1 MPADWQGQY
10 LDGVSA
16 VRRPVTVRL
25 ARTGLELTRH
35 DGGATRFWPFIEIR
49 QTQGTYAGE
58 VVRLERGAGL
68 TEALLVDDVAFL
80 RALHATAPEAAAR
93 RFHDPGRRRR
103 RVYLTAGAG
112 AGVIA
117 LGLSLYLWG
126 IPALGGIAAARV
138 PVAWE
143 VSLGDAVVGHLV
155 PPGKRCEDARR
166 QQALEAIVS
175 ALLRGAPGQPYRFRL
190 TVVDDASVNAF
201 AAPGGA
207 LVLFRGL
214 LERTARAEELAGVL
228 AHEIQ
233 HVLHRH
239 GTRMVFQRA
248 STGLLL
254 AAVAGDVSGLMAFGL
269 ETARTLGDLRYS
281 RQNEE
286 EADRDG
292 LRMLMA
298 AGIDPGGMLEFFRKV
313 ATRETAMGAPPRYL
327 SSHPPSADR
336 VERLKALAAAA
347 PPAPPL
353 LPDSD
358 WADVTKVCGPARP
371 PESPPR

>member
-1 MPADWQGQY
+1 VPADWQGQY

-16 VRRPVTVRL
+16 VRRPVTVRI
-25 ARTGLELTRH
+25 ARTGLELTRP
-35 DGGATRFWPFIEIR
+35 DGGDTRFWPFTEIR

-58 VVRLERGAGL
+58 VVRLERGADL

-80 RALHATAPEAAAR
+80 RALHATAPEAAR
-93 RFHDPGRRRR
+93 RFHDPALRRR

-117 LGLSLYLWG
+117 LGVLLYLWG
-126 IPALGGIAAARV
+126 IPALAGVAAARV

-143 VSLGDAVVGHLV
+143 ASLGDAVVSHLV
-155 PPGKRCEDARR
+155 PAGKRCEDAQR
-166 QQALEAIVS
+166 QQALDAIIS
-175 ALLRGAPGQPYRFRL
+175 ALLRGAPGQPYQFRL
-190 TVVDDASVNAF
+190 TVVDDPAVNAL

-214 LERTARAEELAGVL
+214 LERTESAEELAGVF

-239 GTRMVFQRA
+239 GTRMVIQRA

-254 AAVAGDVSGLMAFGL
+254 AAVVGDVSGLMAFGL
-269 ETARTLGDLRYS
+269 ETARTLGDLQFS
-281 RQNEE
+281 RHNEE

-298 AGIDPGGMLEFFRKV
+298 AGIHPGGMLEFFRKI
-313 ATRETAMGAPPRYL
+313 ATRESAMGTLPRYL
-327 SSHPPSADR
+327 SSHPPSDDR
-336 VERLKALAAAA
+336 LQRLKVLAAAA
-347 PPAPPL
+347 PPAPAL
-353 LPDSD
+353 LPDHD
-358 WADVTKVCGPARP
+358 WRDVRTMCGSARP
-371 PESPPR
+371 PGSPPR

>member
-1 MPADWQGQY
+1 VPGDWQAQH
-10 LDGVSA
+10 LDGISA
-16 VRRPVTVRL
+16 VRRPVTVRI
-25 ARTGLELTRH
+25 ARTGLELTPR
-35 DGGATRFWPFIEIR
+35 DGGAARFWPFTEIR

-58 VVRLERGAGL
+58 VVRLERGDL
-68 TEALLVDDVAFL
+68 PEALLIDDVGFL
-80 RALHATAPEAAAR
+80 RALHATSPEATR
-93 RFHDPGRRRR
+93 RFHDPARRRR
-103 RVYLTAGAG
+103 RVALTAGAG

-117 LGLSLYLWG
+117 LTVALYLWA
-126 IPALGGIAAARV
+126 IPALAGVAAARV

-143 VSLGDAVVGHLV
+143 ASLGDAVLAHVV
-155 PPGKRCEDARR
+155 AAGKRCEDGQRHHAVD
-166 QQALEAIVS
+166 AIVS
-175 ALLRGAPGQPYRFRL
+175 ALLRGAPGQPYRFRVA
-190 TVVDDASVNAF
+190 VVDDPTVNAL

-214 LERTARAEELAGVL
+214 LERTESAEELAGVL

-254 AAVAGDVSGLMAFGL
+254 AAVAGDVSGVMAFGL
-269 ETARTLGDLRYS
+269 ETARTLGDLRHS

-292 LRMLMA
+292 LRMLLA
-298 AGIDPGGMLEFFRKV
+298 AGIHPAGMIEFFRKMAMHEG
-313 ATRETAMGAPPRYL
+313 ATGVLPRYL
-327 SSHPPSADR
+327 SSHPASADR
-336 VERLKALAAAA
+336 MERLSALAAAA

-353 LPDSD
+353 LPDHD
-358 WADVTKVCGPARP
+358 WADVKTMCGSARR